1 MKNKSLRGYHVPKFN
16 INSYFLNT
24 MKTLFVFLFAFAST
38 MYAVTGS
45 SQNVKV
51 TIQRESSSLKKV
63 LNDIETQTEYL
74 FIVNSDVDT
83 REKVTVTADRQPLA
97 EVLDDLSRQVNMKYI
112 VSQKHIVLAKTP
124 LRHEAD
130 SKMRQ
135 PTSVIRG
142 TVVDESGEPLIGVN
156 VVVRDKHQGAISDA
170 EGHFKL
176 EAEAGDVLIVSY
188 IGYVTQNVKVS
199 SLANQLKIVLEEDA
213 RMLDEVVA
221 IGYGSVKRKDITG
234 SVTSMDNSILSSVP
248 ANSPAQAM
256 AGKLAGVK
264 VTMPEGNPDAEVI
277 IRVRGGGSITS
288 DNTPLY
294 IVDGFPV
301 SSISDIP
308 STDIESI
315 DVLKDAS
322 STAIYGSRGA
332 NGIILITTKSGQKGK
347 VTVNYNAY
355 YSTSKVAKRM
365 DVLNTYDY
373 LNWQYELHGLRNIT
387 SEFVDL
393 FGTYDQLEQYKD
405 FRNIDWQDAVFG
417 RTGTSFNHNVS
428 INGGNEKMRFNF
440 SYAHVSDKGI
450 LELTKFIR
458 DNFSLKL
465 NYEASKKVQLDF
477 SAKYSRAKSKGD
489 GMNGA
494 TGATNDQPSNSFGR
508 IKHSVIQMPIHVNLS
523 QDNIDTDELDNG
535 LYDPILALQDNYKER
550 LRTNYNFNASFNWE
564 IIRNLKWKTDIGL
577 DETRTAVNNFY
588 GMTTSEAKSNALPAN
603 AGMPLVQAS
612 DYSSRV
618 FRNTNTLNYVL
629 NHFLPENHSLS
640 VLLGEEMIIT
650 TSDKLTARYEGLP
663 DFFTAA
669 EAFKFSG
676 EGDPVRYNRFY
687 YPDDKL
693 LSFFSRLNYDF
704 KGRYL
709 ATFTIRGD
717 GSSKFTAGNQW
728 GIFPSGALA
737 WRLSEEEFLKRD
749 WLSNLKLRLSYG
761 VSGNNNIPADQT
773 GKIFSVAEQKKW
785 LNITDTWWTAGT
797 TLNNPD
803 LKWESTYST
812 NVGVDFGFFNNR
824 LNGSVDLYKNKT
836 KDLLMQFTISGSGY
850 NTQYRNIGETENKG
864 VEVTLNYAP
873 VQKKDYGVDISLVLG
888 FNKNKIV
895 SLGSLSNGYTV
906 ATSWQNTEVGADYL
920 IKPEYAVGQM
930 WGFVTDG
937 RYEVSDFKEFD
948 GLNWVLKEGVADG
961 TDVIGGDAVRPG
973 GLKLKDLTDD
983 GRITEDDKTIIGDAN
998 PVCTGGFTVGG
1009 YWKGFDLNMNFTW
1022 SLGNDIYN
1030 ADKIEFT
1037 SPTKYQWRNMTTIME
1052 AGKRWTN
1059 LNEDGTIC
1067 NDPDKLAAMNAHT
1080 SMWSPFM
1087 NKSIFHSWAV
1097 EDGSFLR
1104 LNTLT
1109 IGYTFPQEWMKRLYV
1124 SNLRLYFTGTNLF
1137 CLTNYSGFDPEVDTR
1152 RNYRVTPGVDY
1163 SAYPKSRQYVF
1174 GVNLSF

>member
-1 MKNKSLRGYHVPKFN
+1 MKNNCLRTCCVLKFN
-16 INSYFLNT
+16 VNSLFLNT
-24 MKTLFVFLFAFAST
+24 MKTLIIFLFAFASS

-51 TIQRESSSLKKV
+51 TIQREASSLKKV
-63 LNDIETQTEYL
+63 LNDIESQTEYL
-74 FIVNSDVDT
+74 FIINSDVDT
-83 REKVTVTADRQPLA
+83 RKKVTVNADAQPLKK
-97 EVLDDLSRQVNMKYI
+97 VLDGLTEQINMKYT
-112 VSQKHIVLAKTP
+112 VSQKHIVLYKNSLKQESFVTVP
-124 LRHEAD
+124 QQSPKVEG
-130 SKMRQ
+130 
-135 PTSVIRG
+135 V
-142 TVVDESGEPLIGVN
+142 VVDESGEPLIGVN
-156 VVVRDKHQGAISDA
+156 LKIRNKNQGAISDA
-170 EGHFKL
+170 QGHFGL
-176 EAEAGDVLIVSY
+176 NASAGDVLIVSY
-188 IGYVTQNVKVS
+188 IGYVTREITLN
-199 SLANQLKIVLEEDA
+199 SLEKQLRIVLKEDSQ
-213 RMLDEVVA
+213 MLDEVVA

-234 SVTSMDNSILSSVP
+234 SVASMDNSVFASVP
-248 ANSPAQAM
+248 VNSPAQAM

-288 DNTPLY
+288 DNTPLF

-308 STDIESI
+308 SSDIESI

-332 NGIILITTKSGQKGK
+332 NGIVLITTRSGKQGK

-355 YSTSKVAKRM
+355 YSMSKVADKM
-365 DVLNTYDY
+365 EVLNTYDY

-387 SEFVDL
+387 SEFVNL
-393 FGTYDQLEQYKD
+393 FGTYDKLNQYKD

-440 SYAHVSDKGI
+440 GYAHVADKGI
-450 LELTKFIR
+450 LELTKFVR

-489 GMNGA
+489 GMNGS
-494 TGATNDQPSNSFGR
+494 TGASGDQPSNSFGR
-508 IKHSVIQMPIHVNLS
+508 IKHSVIQMPVQVNFS
-523 QDNIDTDELDNG
+523 QDDIDTDELDNG
-535 LYDPILALQDNYKER
+535 LYDPILSLQDNYKER

-564 IIRNLKWKTDIGL
+564 IIRDLKLKVEVGL
-577 DETRTAVNNFY
+577 DETRTSVNHFY
-588 GMTTSEAKSNALPAN
+588 GMTTSEAKSNALPQN
-603 AGMPLVQAS
+603 AGMPLVQTS
-612 DYSSRV
+612 DYSLRT
-618 FRNTNTLNYVL
+618 FRNTNTLNYDL
-629 NHFLPENHSLS
+629 SRFLAEDHSLT

-650 TSDKLTARYEGLP
+650 TADKLTARYEGLP
-663 DFFTAA
+663 DFFTAG

-693 LSFFSRLNYDF
+693 LSYFSRLNYDYQG
-704 KGRYL
+704 KYL
-709 ATFTIRGD
+709 ATFTVRGD
-717 GSSKFTAGNQW
+717 GSSKFTKGNQW

-737 WRLSEEEFLKRD
+737 WRLSEEEFLKKD
-749 WLSNLKLRLSYG
+749 WLSNLKLRVSYG

-797 TLNNPD
+797 TLNNPA
-803 LKWESTYST
+803 LKWESTYSADI
-812 NVGVDFGFFNNR
+812 GLDFGFFNNK
-824 LNGSVDLYKNKT
+824 LNGSIDFYKNTT

-850 NTQYRNIGETENKG
+850 NTQYRNIGQTQNKG
-864 VEVTLNYAP
+864 LEIALNYAP
-873 VQKKDYGVDISLVLG
+873 IQKKDYGLSFSVVAG

-895 SLGSLSNGYTV
+895 DLGSLSNGYTV

-920 IKPEYAVGQM
+920 VKPGYAVGQM

-948 GLNWVLKEGVADG
+948 GLNWILKDGVADG

-973 GLKLKDLTDD
+973 GLKLKDMTDD

-998 PVCTGGFTVGG
+998 PLCTGGFTVAG
-1009 YWKGFDLNMNFTW
+1009 YWKGLDLNMNFTW

-1067 NDPDKLAAMNAHT
+1067 NDPERLAAMNAHT
-1080 SMWSPFM
+1080 TMWSPFM

-1109 IGYTFPQEWMKRLYV
+1109 VGYTFPQKWMKKIYV
-1124 SNLRLYFTGTNLF
+1124 SSLRLYFTGSNLF

-1152 RNYRVTPGVDY
+1152 RSYRVTPGVDY

-1174 GVNLSF
+1174 GINLSF